1 MAIQT
6 GSDPT
11 SGQPT
16 VTFSIAARDGAVV
29 SVVGSFNDW
38 TPGLHSFE
46 RRDDGTLAVTVPVRA
61 GEGLH
66 FRYLDSD
73 GIWFDDAESDTLT
86 EYGSFISATRLAAG
100 RPVLAVS
107 DSDAAGKQVDAVP
120 VSHPADVAADRD
132 AAPQSAPA
140 ARREPKQRRHLRRQ

>member
-6 GSDPT
+6 GSDPE

-16 VTFSIAARDGAVV
+16 VTFSIAARDGAAV

-38 TPGLHSFE
+38 TPGRHTFV
-46 RRDDGTLAVTVPVRA
+46 RRDDGTLAVTVLVRA

-73 GIWFDDAESDTLT
+73 GTWFDDAEADTIT
-86 EYGSFISATRLAAG
+86 EYGSFISATRLTVDPG
-100 RPVLAVS
+100 H
-107 DSDAAGKQVDAVP
+107 DAVARQP
-120 VSHPADVAADRD
+120 RRVSKP
-132 AAPQSAPA
+132 
-140 ARREPKQRRHLRRQ
+140 RRQLRNRESV